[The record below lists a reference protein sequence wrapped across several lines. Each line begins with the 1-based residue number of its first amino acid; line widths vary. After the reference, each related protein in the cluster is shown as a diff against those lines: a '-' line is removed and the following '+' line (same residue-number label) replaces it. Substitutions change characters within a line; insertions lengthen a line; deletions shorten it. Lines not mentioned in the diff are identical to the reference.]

1 MWSVRSR
8 WPWTVGKKAPSCAG
22 QLSIC
27 TRNRPP
33 VSGRFSRIQAT
44 GAPWEAPGA
53 AGGWE
58 NSILI
63 DLQRRSDQV
72 WVRWC
77 LEWKDSSFPKWSLS
91 ARLTGRLS
99 IPDCPT
105 VHPGRPDCPPGRP
118 RLSIGQSVR
127 AARLSIGSADCP
139 CVSPTARARAAPTVA
154 GVSRAAH
161 ASPTDSPW
169 AAGAA
174 AEGGPDCPRRQ
185 SSCPPRQPD
194 CRRHTGVS
202 SPDELDCP
210 LTRRDC
216 PPVSRK
222 SAPDCP
228 PGQPRLPIELGPTAH
243 VSRVRQPESAARL
256 SRCQLDCPLT
266 TLGHRDHLPAAT
278 SYSWQKSPLAPKRQ
292 CRHRPRH

>member
-1 MWSVRSR
+1 MRF
-8 WPWTVGKKAPSCAG
+8 PSHPGRRCAA
-22 QLSIC
+22 C
-27 TRNRPP
+27 RNRPP

-58 NSILI
+58 NSISI

-91 ARLTGRLS
+91 ARLTGRLT

-139 CVSPTARARAAPTVA
+139 CVSPTARARGSDCRGRQSGCPRVTD
-154 GVSRAAH
+154 
-161 ASPTDSPW
+161 SPTDSPW

-185 SSCPPRQPD
+185 SGCRPRQPD
-194 CRRHTGVS
+194 CRQAS
-202 SPDELDCP
+202 
-210 LTRRDC
+210 
-216 PPVSRK
+216 
-222 SAPDCP
+222 
-228 PGQPRLPIELGPTAH
+228 
-243 VSRVRQPESAARL
+243 ARL
-256 SRCQLDCPLT
+256 
-266 TLGHRDHLPAAT
+266 T
-278 SYSWQKSPLAPKRQ
+278 SSTVR
-292 CRHRPRH
+292 

>member
-1 MWSVRSR
+1 MTSGSQSHQQ
-8 WPWTVGKKAPSCAG
+8 PKH
-22 QLSIC
+22 I
-27 TRNRPP
+27 RNRPP

-139 CVSPTARARAAPTVA
+139 CVSPTARARGSDCRGRQSGCPRVTDGQSMGSRWLHARRTGPCTRRRSGSICCHARPVRLHSFVRRRHWAPTNVCM
-154 GVSRAAH
+154 SRRW
-161 ASPTDSPW
+161 SID
-169 AAGAA
+169 
-174 AEGGPDCPRRQ
+174 
-185 SSCPPRQPD
+185 
-194 CRRHTGVS
+194 
-202 SPDELDCP
+202 P
-210 LTRRDC
+210 L
-216 PPVSRK
+216 SLL
-222 SAPDCP
+222 A
-228 PGQPRLPIELGPTAH
+228 
-243 VSRVRQPESAARL
+243 
-256 SRCQLDCPLT
+256 
-266 TLGHRDHLPAAT
+266 LPAAPRRST
-278 SYSWQKSPLAPKRQ
+278 SWRESMAVACWVCRQSTAAPVLSTGPQHLSLRS
-292 CRHRPRH
+292 

>member
-1 MWSVRSR
+1 MPERPFDQLRELLGVVLGSTAFH
-8 WPWTVGKKAPSCAG
+8 PPSAVDP
-22 QLSIC
+22 SSPEPAC
-27 TRNRPP
+27 TRNRNRPP

-139 CVSPTARARAAPTVA
+139 CVVRAAVQSEQWCRASSEQEAVPEFGGQRPSLTAVLVLHLEHELSDLLDGA
-154 GVSRAAH
+154 VHHHQEGARRAAGRRCI
-161 ASPTDSPW
+161 D

-174 AEGGPDCPRRQ
+174 SLPPPRR
-185 SSCPPRQPD
+185 SHRLQPD
-194 CRRHTGVS
+194 RRLHSMCG
-202 SPDELDCP
+202 
-210 LTRRDC
+210 RRPSGDAFASIFDASN
-216 PPVSRK
+216 P
-222 SAPDCP
+222 A
-228 PGQPRLPIELGPTAH
+228 ELGSSLLA
-243 VSRVRQPESAARL
+243 SS
-256 SRCQLDCPLT
+256 S
-266 TLGHRDHLPAAT
+266 LPRSSVCT
-278 SYSWQKSPLAPKRQ
+278 RWWW
-292 CRHRPRH
+292 